1 MYIMQYKCR
10 SKTFDLGCI
19 MSTNLLLFWVCNV
32 FSCVASLWSFT
43 GSSLRC
49 SKTNRYVWTQTLHG
63 SKLYGDFF
71 LHINFKI
78 PCSIK
83 ELFGESRFFGFSLL
97 FELMDKNKS
106 DQMSMV
112 FCDYFYSAVF
122 VKKTVTADKNS
133 ELWSVPNNVRIQRS
147 HRLAGPD
154 TSLNNPCCC
163 THAPWLAPCAGERGR
178 SHKSPI
184 LDGFWP
190 MSSFFLKI
198 SAAFCTWLFV
208 IICWAHVKKTCTHVG
223 K

>member
-1 MYIMQYKCR
+1 M
-10 SKTFDLGCI
+10 FDQR
-19 MSTNLLLFWVCNV
+19 
-32 FSCVASLWSFT
+32 A
-43 GSSLRC
+43 
-49 SKTNRYVWTQTLHG
+49 VWRV
-63 SKLYGDFF
+63 KV
-71 LHINFKI
+71 
-78 PCSIK
+78 
-83 ELFGESRFFGFSLL
+83 FGFSLL
-97 FELMDKNKS
+97 FELMDENKS

-147 HRLAGPD
+147 RRLAGPD

-184 LDGFWP
+184 LEGCWP